1 MNEKRKPLIIILI
14 LALVMIIPAI
24 VVSVVNSSGNSKQY
38 SVDKAQTSQNTEIT
52 DKEILFLGSSFT
64 NGYKSDGESFVD
76 YLQKVNGVYPLKLSE
91 NKSKMIGDKK
101 DCYIPRLKE
110 LSKEHRPH
118 FFMCE
123 LSPYDAMGKMK
134 MGELAD
140 NYRID
145 SFDTTT
151 LIGTLEYIVCYAQET
166 WRCPVIF
173 YTCPN
178 VEDEDYEDMIKAL
191 EQVCDKWNLKML
203 DLYNDDDF
211 KTLDDKEMKLYF
223 DEPFCPTKAGYKE
236 LITPKFEDFIIEFM
250 S

>member
-1 MNEKRKPLIIILI
+1 M
-14 LALVMIIPAI
+14 
-24 VVSVVNSSGNSKQY
+24 
-38 SVDKAQTSQNTEIT
+38 
-52 DKEILFLGSSFT
+52 
-64 NGYKSDGESFVD
+64 GYKS
-76 YLQKVNGVYPLKLSE
+76 
-91 NKSKMIGDKK
+91 
-101 DCYIPRLKE
+101 
-110 LSKEHRPH
+110 H
-118 FFMCE
+118 
-123 LSPYDAMGKMK
+123 
-134 MGELAD
+134 

-166 WRCPVIF
+166 WHCPVIF

-178 VEDEDYEDMIKAL
+178 VEDEDYEDMIEAL